1 MPWALLKPF
10 LPYLIG
16 LALLAGAYVAGDVHG
31 HKVDTAAWQARW
43 TARDLSETQAKD
55 AVLAAQKAAQ
65 DATDAR
71 NASIVETLTNV
82 AKERDNALLDAQFA
96 RRLLAAA
103 QAGGGHGAVP
113 PASDQP
119 GAAGAT
125 GDAGDGSLA
134 QELGDGAGE
143 CRRNTERLAALQAE
157 LIPQLTSAVPR

>member
-1 MPWALLKPF
+1 MPLLVKA
-10 LPYLIG
+10 LPYIIGLAALIG
-16 LALLAGAYVAGDVHG
+16 LYAYGDHHG
-31 HKVDTAAWQARW
+31 HAVAEAAWQARW
-43 TARDLSETQAKD
+43 TARDLAETQARD
-55 AVLAAQKAAQ
+55 RALAAQKATQ

-71 NASIVETLTNV
+71 NASIVETLSNV

-125 GDAGDGSLA
+125 GDAGDQSLVA
-134 QELGDGAGE
+134 LLADAGGE
-143 CRRNTERLAALQAE
+143 CRRNTERLWAIQAE
-157 LIPQLTSAVPR
+157 LAPQLTSAVPR